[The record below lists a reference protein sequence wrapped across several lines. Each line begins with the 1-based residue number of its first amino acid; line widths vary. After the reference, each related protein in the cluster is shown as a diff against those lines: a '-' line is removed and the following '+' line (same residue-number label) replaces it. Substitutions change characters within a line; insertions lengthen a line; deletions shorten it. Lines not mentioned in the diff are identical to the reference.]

1 MHLSDG
7 KATLYA
13 GGGILPSSVEE
24 LEWEETQHKIETI
37 RKAVV
42 SG

>member
-1 MHLSDG
+1 MRLADG

-24 LEWEETQHKIETI
+24 AEWEETKHKMETMRRAI
-37 RKAVV
+37 N
-42 SG
+42 SD